1 VAGVALLVTFPCLF
15 ISSYGAEADIVLT
28 GILSAFIYHL
38 TRHVAESGSVPS
50 ALGLGVLA
58 GLAAATKYSGLIG
71 VTSAAVVFGVGAIV
85 GPRRLLAVRDAVLVI
100 GVCCVVGGWKYVDNY
115 RQYGT
120 VLFANGTAA
129 QGFGIVEGPQWR
141 GHYEF
146 TTLRLS
152 ALMRMV
158 SPRAGRGQLTAFP
171 VYRSV
176 PTTLHALAWSDM
188 SFFSEPSRHGDPS
201 HPYPRKRVSV
211 GLIRTVLVLGFVPE
225 LLAMVGFIV
234 TLRRRIFRPLLVVCA
249 VALSAYTWWF
259 ISQEAWG
266 LKTKYV
272 LFLLPPFV
280 VYAVSGLAW
289 VWKRAP
295 LVSVIA
301 GALVAA
307 LVLVTH
313 VYLLA
318 FALG

>member
-1 VAGVALLVTFPCLF
+1 
-15 ISSYGAEADIVLT
+15 
-28 GILSAFIYHL
+28 
-38 TRHVAESGSVPS
+38 
-50 ALGLGVLA
+50 
-58 GLAAATKYSGLIG
+58 
-71 VTSAAVVFGVGAIV
+71 VFGVRAIF
-85 GPRRLLAVRDAVLVI
+85 GPRRVLAVRDTVLVI
-100 GVCCVVGGWKYVDNY
+100 GVCCVVGGWKYVDNF
-115 RQYGT
+115 RHYGT
-120 VLFANGTAA
+120 LLYANGTAA
-129 QGFGIVEGPQWR
+129 QGFGITDGPQLR

-158 SPRAGRGQLTAFP
+158 SPRAGRGELTTFP
-171 VYRSV
+171 VYQSV

-188 SFFSEPSRHGDPS
+188 SFFSEPTRHGDPS

-211 GLIRTVLVLGFVPE
+211 SLIRTVLVLGFVPE
-225 LLAMVGFIV
+225 LLAIVGFIV
-234 TLRRRIFRPLLVVCA
+234 TLRRRIFWPLTVVCA
-249 VALSAYTWWF
+249 VAISAYTWWF

-289 VWKRAP
+289 LSKHAP
-295 LVSVIA
+295 VVSVVA
-301 GALVAA
+301 GTLVAA

-313 VYLLA
+313 CYLLA